1 MRTPLPLLPLPERL
15 SIIKRG
21 LALKKEGW
29 GKNIIE
35 KRLRTQ
41 WATIEREAKKEGLA

>member
-15 SIIKRG
+15 SIIKRA

-29 GKNIIE
+29 GVGLIE
-35 KRLRTQ
+35 KRLKTQ
-41 WATIEREAKKEGLA
+41 WKTLEREAKKEGLL